1 MAAAAKGAREQI
13 AFYAS
18 TPAYRPVL
26 ELHGWGDLQPELNTL
41 SKRGEWEKM
50 GELIDDDVLNAFAV
64 VAPLDEVA
72 TEVRNRFDDIVDRF
86 SFYTPYK
93 ADPEIW
99 KVRAGR
105 LPLGLA
111 PTGEGGTAATPCA
124 LDARVRLH
132 SMWLEDGKVPNWAEQ
147 VTAIAT
153 AVSSLA
159 LLSAIGAVI
168 FAARQARETRIGR
181 QAETAVEFFRRWNES
196 SLEETRRLVAQ
207 FETNEALRDAMVRFI
222 AENSQSAY
230 VLYREL
236 DYFEQLGALEKHG
249 GFDFELIRSFLGQ
262 RLIDRWEM
270 WQPTIEVIGGRSAYP
285 MFDRLVA
292 KVRAAG

>member
-1 MAAAAKGAREQI
+1 M
-13 AFYAS
+13 
-18 TPAYRPVL
+18 L
-26 ELHGWGDLQPELNTL
+26 
-41 SKRGEWEKM
+41 
-50 GELIDDDVLNAFAV
+50 
-64 VAPLDEVA
+64 
-72 TEVRNRFDDIVDRF
+72 
-86 SFYTPYK
+86 
-93 ADPEIW
+93 
-99 KVRAGR
+99 
-105 LPLGLA
+105 
-111 PTGEGGTAATPCA
+111 
-124 LDARVRLH
+124 
-132 SMWLEDGKVPNWAEQ
+132 NWAEQ

-222 AENSQSAY
+222 GENSQSAY

-249 GFDFELIRSFLGQ
+249 GFDFELINSLLGQ

-285 MFDRLVA
+285 MFDHLVA

>member
-1 MAAAAKGAREQI
+1 M
-13 AFYAS
+13 
-18 TPAYRPVL
+18 
-26 ELHGWGDLQPELNTL
+26 
-41 SKRGEWEKM
+41 
-50 GELIDDDVLNAFAV
+50 
-64 VAPLDEVA
+64 
-72 TEVRNRFDDIVDRF
+72 
-86 SFYTPYK
+86 
-93 ADPEIW
+93 
-99 KVRAGR
+99 
-105 LPLGLA
+105 
-111 PTGEGGTAATPCA
+111 
-124 LDARVRLH
+124 
-132 SMWLEDGKVPNWAEQ
+132 PNWAEQ

-207 FETNEALRDAMVRFI
+207 FETPDALREAMVRFI
-222 AENSQSAY
+222 AENSERAY

-249 GFDFELIRSFLGQ
+249 GFDFELIKSLLGQ

-270 WQPTIEVIGGRSAYP
+270 WQPTIDAMGGRSAYP
-285 MFDRLVA
+285 MFDQLVA